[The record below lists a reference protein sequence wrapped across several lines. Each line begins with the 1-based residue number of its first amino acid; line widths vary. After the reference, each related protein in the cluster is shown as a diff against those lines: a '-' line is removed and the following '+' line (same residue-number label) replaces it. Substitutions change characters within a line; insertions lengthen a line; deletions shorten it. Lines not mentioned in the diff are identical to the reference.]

1 MSQRLGFTGL
11 SNQRVWH
18 LIDCMKDKRSV
29 GRIAQDAVN
38 RAMGK
43 HKPTYYPTIDSGDYV
58 VIINCNSLEFTNAQL
73 RGKFFYRPSTYP
85 GNLKKTSLK
94 EKLFEKGP
102 KWVMNRAIYRMFPK
116 NKLKHVRA
124 ERIFCFDGDEYPYK
138 NNILA
143 FAKEQAIVEEE
154 KKKCEEIT
162 AKIVEARKKY
172 NKIPELMKELKL

>member
-1 MSQRLGFTGL
+1 MSQRLGFTNL
-11 SNQRVWH
+11 ANQRVWH
-18 LIDCMKDKRSV
+18 LIDCMKDTRSV

-43 HKPTYYPTIDSGDYV
+43 NKPTYYPTVDSGDYV
-58 VIINCNSLEFTNAQL
+58 VIINCNNLEFTNAQL
-73 RGKFFYRPSTYP
+73 RGKFFYRPSTFP

-102 KWVMNRAIYRMFPK
+102 KWVMYRSIYRMFPK

-124 ERIFCFDGDEYPYK
+124 KRIFCFDGDEYPYRD
-138 NNILA
+138 NIIA
-143 FAKEQAIVEEE
+143 FAKEQGIVEEE

-162 AKIVEARKKY
+162 AKIIESRKKY
-172 NKIPELMKELKL
+172 NKIPELMKNLKL